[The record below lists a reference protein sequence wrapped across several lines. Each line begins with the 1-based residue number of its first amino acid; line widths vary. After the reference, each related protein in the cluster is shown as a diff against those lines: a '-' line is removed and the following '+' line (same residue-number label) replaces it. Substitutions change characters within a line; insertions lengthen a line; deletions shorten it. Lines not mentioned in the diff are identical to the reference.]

1 MSETSSNAI
10 PAYLPLRND
19 LIGEEPYGAPQ
30 LDVPVCLNVNENP
43 YAPEPAVVETIAQRV
58 KEIAP
63 TLNRYLERESGVK
76 LSVDQLW
83 GANGSNEIMLQLFQA
98 FGGPGRIALGC
109 DPTYS
114 MYPEYAR
121 DTFTTWKLAH
131 RNADFTL
138 DVDATIKAIE
148 DVKPAMIVLTS
159 PNNPTGTPLKPE
171 DLKRVLEAART
182 AEVAG
187 AAEGVHPVVVV
198 DEAYI
203 EFRDPGTPT
212 ALELIGEY
220 ENLAVSRTMSKAFAF
235 AGARVGYLAAN
246 KGIIDCVRIVRMPY
260 HLSAVTQA
268 AALAAFEHTDEQLS
282 RVAHLRETRNVTSAW
297 LKEQT
302 YKGQPLEVAETQ
314 SNFILFGGHFD
325 DRDRIFD
332 ELLKRG
338 VLIRVVEPERKL
350 GYCPE
355 RKFVTV
361 FGNKLETEQNRG
373 GCGRRN
379 HRNRNIVAVISQLQ
393 HRKRSRNMART
404 ATIVRE
410 TSESKVE
417 LSLNLDGTGKTDIDT
432 SVPFYNHMMT
442 ALGKHSLIDLKIKA
456 TGDTDIDAHHTVEDI
471 AIVFGEA
478 LKQALGD
485 KRGIRRFADATV
497 PLDEALA
504 KAVVD
509 ISGRPYCVCT
519 GEPEGFEY
527 CMIGGHFTG
536 SLVRHVMESIAMHAG
551 ICLHLHVI
559 SGRDPHHIAEA
570 EFKAL
575 ARALRFAIEPDPRVD
590 GIPSTKGAL

>member
-63 TLNRYLERESGVK
+63 TLNRYPDREHIELRKAFSTYLERESGVK

-246 KGIIDCVRIVRMPY
+246 KGIIDCVRIVR
-260 HLSAVTQA
+260 HAVPPVRR
-268 AALAAFEHTDEQLS
+268 HPGRRPR
-282 RVAHLRETRNVTSAW
+282 RVRTHRRTAEPRGAPARNPQRHLRMAQGADLQGPAARSGRN
-297 LKEQT
+297 
-302 YKGQPLEVAETQ
+302 P
-314 SNFILFGGHFD
+314 
-325 DRDRIFD
+325 
-332 ELLKRG
+332 
-338 VLIRVVEPERKL
+338 
-350 GYCPE
+350 
-355 RKFVTV
+355 
-361 FGNKLETEQNRG
+361 
-373 GCGRRN
+373 
-379 HRNRNIVAVISQLQ
+379 
-393 HRKRSRNMART
+393 
-404 ATIVRE
+404 
-410 TSESKVE
+410 VE
-417 LSLNLDGTGKTDIDT
+417 L
-432 SVPFYNHMMT
+432 
-442 ALGKHSLIDLKIKA
+442 HSLRRPFRRPRPHLRR
-456 TGDTDIDAHHTVEDI
+456 TVEARRAHPRRRSGRLD
-471 AIVFGEA
+471 ASVHGHR
-478 LKQALGD
+478 
-485 KRGIRRFADATV
+485 RGNGTV
-497 PLDEALA
+497 P
-504 KAVVD
+504 
-509 ISGRPYCVCT
+509 
-519 GEPEGFEY
+519 
-527 CMIGGHFTG
+527 
-536 SLVRHVMESIAMHAG
+536 
-551 ICLHLHVI
+551 
-559 SGRDPHHIAEA
+559 
-570 EFKAL
+570 
-575 ARALRFAIEPDPRVD
+575 
-590 GIPSTKGAL
+590 

>member
-58 KEIAP
+58 KEIAL
-63 TLNRYLERESGVK
+63 TLNRYPDREHIALRQAFCDYLERESGVK
-76 LSVDQLW
+76 LKVDQLW

-131 RNADFTL
+131 RNEDFSL
-138 DVDATIKAIE
+138 NVDATIKAIE

-159 PNNPTGTPLKPE
+159 PNNPTGTPLKMD
-171 DLKRVLEAART
+171 DLKRVLGAAET

-282 RVAHLRETRNVTSAW
+282 RVAHLRDTRNQTAAW

-338 VLIRVVEPERKL
+338 VLIR
-350 GYCPE
+350 
-355 RKFVTV
+355 TV
-361 FGNKLETEQNRG
+361 GPDGWMRVCMGTDEE
-373 GCGRRN
+373 
-379 HRNRNIVAVISQLQ
+379 
-393 HRKRSRNMART
+393 MARF
-404 ATIVRE
+404 R
-410 TSESKVE
+410 
-417 LSLNLDGTGKTDIDT
+417 
-432 SVPFYNHMMT
+432 
-442 ALGKHSLIDLKIKA
+442 
-456 TGDTDIDAHHTVEDI
+456 
-471 AIVFGEA
+471 EA
-478 LKQALGD
+478 L
-485 KRGIRRFADATV
+485 V
-497 PLDEALA
+497 E
-504 KAVVD
+504 V
-509 ISGRPYCVCT
+509 
-519 GEPEGFEY
+519 
-527 CMIGGHFTG
+527 
-536 SLVRHVMESIAMHAG
+536 
-551 ICLHLHVI
+551 
-559 SGRDPHHIAEA
+559 
-570 EFKAL
+570 
-575 ARALRFAIEPDPRVD
+575 LRIVEQD
-590 GIPSTKGAL
+590 